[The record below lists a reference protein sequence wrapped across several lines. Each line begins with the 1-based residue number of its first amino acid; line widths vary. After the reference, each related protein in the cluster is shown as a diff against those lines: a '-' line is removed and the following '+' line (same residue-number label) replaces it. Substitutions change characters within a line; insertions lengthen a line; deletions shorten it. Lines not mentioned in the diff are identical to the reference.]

1 MKPRQWIVGALL
13 LACGTAAHAQWE
25 WKDANNKRHLSDQ
38 PPPPS
43 VPASRILK
51 APRGQMP
58 DLRRE
63 MAEPAPAAA
72 SGAEAGERKK
82 TAPSTADR
90 NAEFNKRRSEA
101 AEQAQKADQQAR
113 NKAAGAAACDNAR
126 ANLRVL
132 ESGIRIATTDR
143 NGEQAFLDEAQKAEQ
158 VRRNRDTLA
167 SHCQQ

>member
-1 MKPRQWIVGALL
+1 MKPRQWMLGALL
-13 LACGTAAHAQWE
+13 LACGAAAHAQWE
-25 WKDANNKRHLSDQ
+25 WKDANNKRHLSDR

-72 SGAEAGERKK
+72 AATGTREKS
-82 TAPSTADR
+82 APTTADR
-90 NAEFNKRRSEA
+90 NAEFNKRRTEA

-132 ESGIRIATTDR
+132 ESGIRIASTDR

-167 SHCQQ
+167 THCQQ